1 MVVIENPLHKSTKG
15 KIFVSGGIRPGV
27 IKIGFA
33 TGGRFSPG
41 MGPAYKS
48 REYTPSHS
56 ELVDPDVLSPI
67 MGFPGY
73 ADMIVKVKKA

>member
-1 MVVIENPLHKSTKG
+1 MFPEEYGPES
-15 KIFVSGGIRPGV
+15 IRLALPQAER
-27 IKIGFA
+27 I
-33 TGGRFSPG
+33 SPS

-48 REYTPSHS
+48 RDYTPRHND
-56 ELVDPDVLSPI
+56 LVDPDVLSPI